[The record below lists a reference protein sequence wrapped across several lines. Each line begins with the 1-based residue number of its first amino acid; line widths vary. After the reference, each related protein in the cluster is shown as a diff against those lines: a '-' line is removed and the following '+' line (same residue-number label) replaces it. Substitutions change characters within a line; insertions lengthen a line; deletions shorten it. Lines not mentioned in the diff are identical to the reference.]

1 MFSWKNKSIDLENV
15 DKKKLFNNAGAY
27 GLLTLA
33 VGAMAFFGMCQPSQ
47 NNYVGPKGTAAT
59 VAGNNITSTEFRRSY
74 IQVSGRYR
82 QQFKDNYNPVA
93 MGVASQVLKQLV
105 SSYVLSSEA
114 MRNGIGASE
123 DDVVRVIQ
131 DGKYFRND
139 QGQFD
144 PRLFKNFLKSQ
155 GYTEKSFSDEI
166 KRSLVSNKVR
176 GFITDTF
183 VSSKGEAKLSYMLD
197 ETKYNVSFV
206 KLDPVSTEIV
216 ATKEQIAE
224 FRSSKDGKEQIQTYY
239 DTHKSEYT
247 QAEQVKARH
256 ILIGFK
262 GATRAVGDAAKRSKA
277 DAKKLATKI
286 AKEAKA
292 KKTSFASLA
301 KKYTDEP
308 GGRDRG
314 GDLGWFDKTTM
325 VEQFSAVAFKLKKNE
340 ISGVVETP
348 FGFHIIM
355 VEDKKAAKDT
365 SLEEASEA
373 IAEKIITKDQK
384 PEIIAKRAEE
394 VHKALKEGKSVKAMM
409 KKYKLKWETSGE
421 FALSARFL
429 PGGLGS
435 DAKMKS
441 AVYALKNKG
450 DLSDVVTVGDIKYV
464 LKLDTVKKA
473 DMSKLTDEK
482 IDEIAKSKTYMGSY
496 WLYNAWVSSAEKSYE
511 KKGLIYKNPDFENY
525 DSIMEAS
532 QRTGS

>member
-224 FRSSKDGKEQIQTYY
+224 FRSSKDGKEQIKHITTLISRS
-239 DTHKSEYT
+239 TH
-247 QAEQVKARH
+247 
-256 ILIGFK
+256 
-262 GATRAVGDAAKRSKA
+262 KRSKSKQDIFLSA
-277 DAKKLATKI
+277 LKVLQEPSVMQPKDQRRMRK
-286 AKEAKA
+286 
-292 KKTSFASLA
+292 SLQL
-301 KKYTDEP
+301 KSL
-308 GGRDRG
+308 R
-314 GDLGWFDKTTM
+314 
-325 VEQFSAVAFKLKKNE
+325 KLK
-340 ISGVVETP
+340 
-348 FGFHIIM
+348 
-355 VEDKKAAKDT
+355 
-365 SLEEASEA
+365 
-373 IAEKIITKDQK
+373 
-384 PEIIAKRAEE
+384 
-394 VHKALKEGKSVKAMM
+394 
-409 KKYKLKWETSGE
+409 
-421 FALSARFL
+421 
-429 PGGLGS
+429 
-435 DAKMKS
+435 
-441 AVYALKNKG
+441 LKNL
-450 DLSDVVTVGDIKYV
+450 LSR
-464 LKLDTVKKA
+464 L
-473 DMSKLTDEK
+473 
-482 IDEIAKSKTYMGSY
+482 
-496 WLYNAWVSSAEKSYE
+496 
-511 KKGLIYKNPDFENY
+511 
-525 DSIMEAS
+525 
-532 QRTGS
+532 